1 MFRQGIS
8 DDGDAFMVQGDTKLV
23 EGMYKMNLKVGHK
36 QYMQDGL
43 STMKDGKSSGGQ
55 ER

>member
-1 MFRQGIS
+1 MFRRGIS

-23 EGMYKMNLKVGHK
+23 EGMYKMNLKVRHK
-36 QYMQDGL
+36 QYAQDGS

-55 ER
+55 EH